1 MATHHHL
8 KAIAAFRALRGVVI
22 GTTAV
27 AIYAQADEN
36 LDSKAEQLLTRMDVD
51 VTHTVAGLLSQVLDA
66 RGEWLMDQIVLVCL
80 AWSALLFVQAY
91 GLWQNRHWAVW
102 LAFATSVFVLTGF
115 AWVALPIFGT
125 KATLIVA
132 GNLLVATYLL
142 YLLRRKRGVAE

>member
-27 AIYAQADEN
+27 TIYVQADEN
-36 LDSKAEQLLTRMDVD
+36 LATRAEHLLATMDVD
-51 VTHTVAGLLSQVLDA
+51 VTHTVVGLLNRVLDA
-66 RGEWLMDQIVLVCL
+66 RSEWLLEQIVLICL

-102 LAFATSVFVLTGF
+102 LAFATSIFVLAGF

-125 KATLIVA
+125 KATFIVA

-142 YLLRRKRGVAE
+142 FLIRRKRRVAE